1 MCNFSIKIY
10 ICTKM
15 IDGVHPEE
23 IQQGDH
29 YRRFIV
35 LKILLRKALSAGGE
49 QNERYLA
56 IQQDLQKLEELVA
69 FKNASNA
76 AKASD
81 TLARMD

>member
-1 MCNFSIKIY
+1 
-10 ICTKM
+10 M
-15 IDGVHPEE
+15 IDGIYPEE

-35 LKILLRKALSAGGE
+35 LKILLRKALLVGGE
-49 QNERYLA
+49 QNERYMA

-69 FKNASNA
+69 FKNANNA

-81 TLARMD
+81 ALARVG

>member
-1 MCNFSIKIY
+1 M
-10 ICTKM
+10 
-15 IDGVHPEE
+15 
-23 IQQGDH
+23 
-29 YRRFIV
+29 

-69 FKNASNA
+69 FKNANNA
-76 AKASD
+76 AKATG

>member
-1 MCNFSIKIY
+1 
-10 ICTKM
+10 M
-15 IDGVHPEE
+15 IDGVHVEE

-56 IQQDLQKLEELVA
+56 IHQDLQKLEELVA
-69 FKNASNA
+69 FKNANNA
-76 AKASD
+76 AKATD
-81 TLARMD
+81 TLARMN